1 MNCRSKCGP
10 MYHDYQLS
18 VVSKLTSNKRLQL
31 IMLKKRSPTIFLFN
45 RAEPRMHI
53 PIKLSGKGEIFERG
67 EMTKNL
73 MIATLIIHI
82 SVFKYLLFWLVSV
95 HSKSRLS
102 LFLLRAVQSSFKKR
116 KKFYYL
122 LRWSH
127 FLKLHILVW
136 MCGPVQALLVTSHDL
151 PRIWVPEPQVTEHFV
166 QSDHGDQPSSL
177 SSAAEQ
183 KVQKST

>member
-1 MNCRSKCGP
+1 M
-10 MYHDYQLS
+10 
-18 VVSKLTSNKRLQL
+18 
-31 IMLKKRSPTIFLFN
+31 
-45 RAEPRMHI
+45 
-53 PIKLSGKGEIFERG
+53 
-67 EMTKNL
+67 
-73 MIATLIIHI
+73 
-82 SVFKYLLFWLVSV
+82 FWLVSV
-95 HSKSRLS
+95 HSKPKLS
-102 LFLLRAVQSSFKKR
+102 LVLLREIQRNFKKR
-116 KKFYYL
+116 KTFYYL

-183 KVQKST
+183 KVQKKYLALKVTLLSYSEDFHFSVCGTYDLTFSFSNFAFPSCHWS